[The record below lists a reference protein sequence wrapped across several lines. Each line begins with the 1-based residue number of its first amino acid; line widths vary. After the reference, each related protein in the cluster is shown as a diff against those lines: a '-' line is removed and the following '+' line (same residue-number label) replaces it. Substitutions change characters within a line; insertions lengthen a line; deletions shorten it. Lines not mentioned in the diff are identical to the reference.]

1 VLILQSRVRNIV
13 AHTWHTNWQWMCH
26 GRFKLHCMLR
36 WVRARPHPPP
46 TSPFPT
52 IVRPLGRV
60 RGPHRRGWPGAL
72 TPRSVTQSFGGAASR
87 GPNPFDTC
95 VRRPPEVSGGAA
107 RLVPSRRSSNPT
119 ALSRGICYC
128 RGTCTLMVSG
138 GSVGNENLQV
148 QRLQLSSTFCG
159 THAQCV
165 RVANRERTERPAAL
179 GAVRRRGI

>member
-1 VLILQSRVRNIV
+1 MSVESGAGGWQMASVNVSCLDVSWPLQV
-13 AHTWHTNWQWMCH
+13 T
-26 GRFKLHCMLR
+26 LHATLG
-36 WVRARPHPPP
+36 AGPPASSPHL
-46 TSPFPT
+46 PFPT

-119 ALSRGICYC
+119 ALSRGICCC